1 MGTCDAIGA
10 QLNRV
15 FVVDDGGSGD
25 RNLDVL
31 RCVQGA
37 VLATFRSCPGSVGAG
52 LARRARFH
60 PIRRLRVMHHRD

>member
-1 MGTCDAIGA
+1 MRTCDAIDA

-15 FVVDDGGSGD
+15 FVGDDGGSGD

-37 VLATFRSCPGSVGAG
+37 V
-52 LARRARFH
+52 
-60 PIRRLRVMHHRD
+60 PICAVHHVVQYDAK